1 MTAGAARAPRILI
14 ADDEP
19 LLLAELRESLARLW
33 PEALVVAEALDGVAA
48 LRLAQTCD
56 PDIAFL
62 DIRMPGLS
70 GLEVARAFGRRTHVV
85 FITAHDEHAI
95 AAFDAGAHDYLLK
108 PADPARLAR
117 CIERLRERLGTPPPD
132 LASLARAPRPGPRGG
147 APAWLQASVGN
158 AIHFIDLADVI
169 YFCAETKYT
178 RVVSDGA
185 QAAAAEA
192 HIRTPLKEL
201 ADTLEEAGFWQ
212 IHRAYV
218 VAVKRIAAVTRDA
231 DGAMWLTLRQHDA
244 RLPVSQRF
252 QHRFKGM

>member
-1 MTAGAARAPRILI
+1 MTAAPRAPRILI

-33 PEALVVAEALDGVAA
+33 PEAQIVAEAADGVEA
-48 LRLAQTCD
+48 LRLAHASA

-70 GLEVARAFGRRTHVV
+70 GLDVARAFGLRTHVV
-85 FITAHDEHAI
+85 FVTAHDEHAL
-95 AAFDAGAHDYLLK
+95 AAFDEGALDYLLK

-117 CIERLRERLGTPPPD
+117 CIMRLRERLGTPPPD
-132 LASLARAPRPGPRGG
+132 LSALARTPRPRSS
-147 APAWLQASVGN
+147 APAWLQASVGST
-158 AIHFIDLADVI
+158 IVFIDLADVV

-178 RVVSDGA
+178 RVVTDK
-185 QAAAAEA
+185 AEA
-192 HIRTPLKEL
+192 HIRTPLKDL
-201 ADTLEEAGFWQ
+201 ADTLDEAGFWQ
-212 IHRAYV
+212 VHRAYV
-218 VAVKRIAAVTRDA
+218 VAIKRIAAVTRDA